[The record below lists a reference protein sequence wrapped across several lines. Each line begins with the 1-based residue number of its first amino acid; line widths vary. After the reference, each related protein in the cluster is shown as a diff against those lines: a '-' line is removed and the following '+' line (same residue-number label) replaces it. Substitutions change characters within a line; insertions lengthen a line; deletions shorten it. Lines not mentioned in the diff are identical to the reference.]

1 MNQEGPLLET
11 LTRRLAECPS
21 EFLEEP
27 RIGTT
32 VGGRVETA
40 AVVSD
45 LLRDLGGESLTLQQ
59 ASVFG
64 YNSQGKRE
72 SLQLVLIVCWLLH
85 DGWFLSH
92 KAQQGVLKLLTDGLK
107 DLTDLVK
114 PEKFVTDADR
124 REELVRVC
132 LKAMGLRP
140 AGESLAQAQDRL
152 STLNTVERARVI
164 REAQA
169 AEERARQIREEMA
182 RKAAEEAA
190 SYYARD

>member
-1 MNQEGPLLET
+1 MNIEGPLLET
-11 LTRRLAECPS
+11 LTRRLAECPP

-27 RIGTT
+27 HTLSG
-32 VGGRVETA
+32 GGRIETA

-45 LLRDLGGESLTLQQ
+45 LLRDLGSGVLNFQQ
-59 ASVFG
+59 ASSFG
-64 YNSQGKRE
+64 YGSDERRDK
-72 SLQLVLIVCWLLH
+72 LQLVLIVCWLLH
-85 DGWFLSH
+85 DDWFLSH
-92 KAQQGVLKLLTDGLK
+92 KTHQGVLNLLTEGLK
-107 DLTDLVK
+107 DLTDLIK

-132 LKAMGLRP
+132 LKALGLRP
-140 AGESLAQAQDRL
+140 SGESLAQAQDRL
-152 STLNTVERARVI
+152 ATLNSVERARVI
-164 REAQA
+164 HEAQA